1 MKLKSSKNFTSIYQ
15 LLILYDSLSDKIL
28 MLSSLKDLLRDFS
41 SQNVGCNRFI
51 FFLATIK
58 KNRIR
63 HVKCQLFPKLVFIL
77 SWVVSQS
84 NTGKK
89 KKKQIFFLSLPSDG
103 YLKTVLCLGTLLGLC
118 VCTYVYHSHVMFYL
132 QQRWVFFF
140 FPSYLEDTTLDN
152 FSSFQ

>member
-1 MKLKSSKNFTSIYQ
+1 MRLKSSKNFTSIYQ

-63 HVKCQLFPKLVFIL
+63 HVKC
-77 SWVVSQS
+77 
-84 NTGKK
+84 
-89 KKKQIFFLSLPSDG
+89 
-103 YLKTVLCLGTLLGLC
+103 
-118 VCTYVYHSHVMFYL
+118 
-132 QQRWVFFF
+132 
-140 FPSYLEDTTLDN
+140 
-152 FSSFQ
+152 